1 MARES
6 MPSAWIRSSSS
17 GIRLAPSRREYSLC
31 VWRWTNA
38 IRLAEDIG
46 GRVHCQNRTAP
57 DILRPMRGIA
67 SLFALGLMM
76 ALFHRV
82 TAGAAVEARAT
93 LALGFLL
100 LAAFLG
106 GDLARR
112 ARLPRITGYVLVGF
126 VVGPWLG
133 LVRHDEVDALRF
145 IGDVALGVIALA
157 AGSELALP
165 PLRGQL
171 VALGRRGGRDRS
183 ATPRRCGRAPVVE
196 SLVPAHGAP
205 AHRRRGGGR
214 ARARGPGGRV
224 VTRRGDGYAQRAR
237 GRRPVRAH
245 APGRYGTQGRRCGDP
260 VQPAARSLARRR
272 RLARL
277 RRESLPA
284 AAAAPHAAVPW
295 CRRPGCSR
303 GGARRAAR
311 DHPRR
316 ARRRALPREFLPGRG
331 RAGASRAETGVAVRL
346 HLILRPG
353 GCRPAPERVGRAVAV
368 GAAAGG
374 AAGHEPAL
382 RPALG
387 GTPPERDSPARARGM
402 AWPGAAGGER
412 TRAGS
417 GGPARV
423 SRVGGLARDPRASDD
438 WGARGGRADL
448 LPPGA
453 PTGGGNHGGHCR
465 CRGVSWRD
473 CRRSGWS
480 PVARARRPSSH
491 RAPARARGKSVS
503 RSQDIRRSIPHRR
516 RGARCSAPTRPRR
529 RVSIFWCRRRSAAC
543 LTTRQG
549 SCCPGPPCRRPPRN
563 SLPRSGALHAPFLPN
578 SSLTLRCGEQSGSWR
593 ATWAHSTGL
602 RRWRRSRACRPWWA
616 TDACSTCAA
625 TPAARRIQ
633 PSLPSRAMSE
643 RISPCS
649 RTART
654 RPTGVRCRP
663 PISIRCARCSTRCCT
678 RPTRPRSGGNRTS
691 TITAS

>member
-17 GIRLAPSRREYSLC
+17 GIRLATSRREYSLC

-82 TAGAAVEARAT
+82 TAGAALEARAT

-165 PLRGQL
+165 PLRGQV
-171 VALGRRGGRDRS
+171 VALGRLVGGAIVVPLLVVAAVLLSVSPWFPLTVHQPTGDAVAVALALGGLAAVSSPAVAMGMLSELGVGCR
-183 ATPRRCGRAPVVE
+183 PRA
-196 SLVPAHGAP
+196 
-205 AHRRRGGGR
+205 
-214 ARARGPGGRV
+214 ARARG
-224 VTRRGDGYAQRAR
+224 
-237 GRRPVRAH
+237 
-245 APGRYGTQGRRCGDP
+245 
-260 VQPAARSLARRR
+260 LARRR
-272 RLARL
+272 RPARL

-374 AAGHEPAL
+374 AVV
-382 RPALG
+382 ALG
-387 GTPPERDSPARARGM
+387 GR
-402 AWPGAAGGER
+402 
-412 TRAGS
+412 
-417 GGPARV
+417 
-423 SRVGGLARDPRASDD
+423 L
-438 WGARGGRADL
+438 
-448 LPPGA
+448 
-453 PTGGGNHGGHCR
+453 
-465 CRGVSWRD
+465 
-473 CRRSGWS
+473 
-480 PVARARRPSSH
+480 
-491 RAPARARGKSVS
+491 
-503 RSQDIRRSIPHRR
+503 
-516 RGARCSAPTRPRR
+516 
-529 RVSIFWCRRRSAAC
+529 
-543 LTTRQG
+543 
-549 SCCPGPPCRRPPRN
+549 
-563 SLPRSGALHAPFLPN
+563 
-578 SSLTLRCGEQSGSWR
+578 
-593 ATWAHSTGL
+593 
-602 RRWRRSRACRPWWA
+602 
-616 TDACSTCAA
+616 
-625 TPAARRIQ
+625 
-633 PSLPSRAMSE
+633 
-643 RISPCS
+643 
-649 RTART
+649 
-654 RPTGVRCRP
+654 
-663 PISIRCARCSTRCCT
+663 
-678 RPTRPRSGGNRTS
+678 
-691 TITAS
+691 